1 MARPKKNKIKLTDDD
16 IKRLKSILKK
26 KDTNQI
32 RSVRCRILIN
42 LDEDHL
48 PTMTYD
54 QCMSACNVSR
64 ATIAKTVK
72 LFASGGIDEVLK
84 INRNINSDN
93 ARRKVDDRTE
103 AKIIEVACGP
113 VPEGHARW
121 TIRLLEDRLKMELDE
136 PISREAI
143 RRTLKKTT
151 STSPKR
157 LLVSPKQSKRR
168 IYSLYGRCA

>member
-26 KDTNQI
+26 KETNQI
-32 RSVRCRILIN
+32 LSVRCRILIN

-48 PTMTYD
+48 PAMTYD

-84 INRNINSDN
+84 INRNMNSDN
-93 ARRKVDDRTE
+93 ARRKVDGRTE

-121 TIRLLEDRLKMELDE
+121 TIRLLEDHLKIELDE

-143 RRTLKKTT
+143 RRSLKKTNFDLT
-151 STSPKR
+151 AATTG
-157 LLVSPKQSKRR
+157 VSQTKQTQN
-168 IYSLYGRCA
+168 L